1 MKTVVP
7 NVSLIIPVYNVEQ
20 YLPKCL
26 ESIAAQTLKGFE
38 VILVDD
44 GSTDHSL
51 EILRGFARRFPNTCV
66 IHQENGGVSKAR
78 NAGIQAA
85 RGNISPLWTAMII
98 SPLSICKG
106 CMSRRKNTGRI
117 WSAAAITVTT
127 RSPTS
132 CGPLSSGRP
141 GNLHAQGNDP
151 GFDSGYGDQRLYL
164 EQAVAADS
172 FTEHRITFPTM
183 CFEDISVCQRGFYF
197 SNRIAVIGDPLYFY
211 VQHKDSAIGALNI
224 KKLNDYL
231 RALADLR
238 GFLELQRDFPLTGQF
253 TACTACLWRL
263 LLVI

>member
-85 RGNISPLWTAMII
+85 RGEYIAFMDSDDYIAPLY
-98 SPLSICKG
+98 LQ
-106 CMSRRKNTGRI
+106 RLYE
-117 WSAAAITVTT
+117 SAKKYRADMVCCSYYRYNAV
-127 RSPTS
+127 RSVQE
-132 CGPLSSGRP
+132 GP

-172 FTEHRITFPTM
+172 FYRAPHHFP
-183 CFEDISVCQRGFYF
+183 
-197 SNRIAVIGDPLYFY
+197 NY
-211 VQHKDSAIGALNI
+211 VL
-224 KKLNDYL
+224 
-231 RALADLR
+231 
-238 GFLELQRDFPLTGQF
+238 
-253 TACTACLWRL
+253 
-263 LLVI
+263 